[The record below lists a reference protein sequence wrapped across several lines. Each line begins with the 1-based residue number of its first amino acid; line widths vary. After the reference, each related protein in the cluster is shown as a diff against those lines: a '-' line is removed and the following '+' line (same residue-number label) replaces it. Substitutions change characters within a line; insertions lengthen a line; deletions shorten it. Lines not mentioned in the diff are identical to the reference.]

1 MDEAPDPR
9 YLLANERTL
18 LAYERTAIGLV
29 VAAVGA
35 LNLLE
40 GTWPNV
46 ALGVALLLAS
56 GMTAVVG
63 WHRYR
68 QAERAI
74 RTGTDLPG
82 GIGVQAVVLGVIAI
96 IVVAA
101 LTVLV

>member
-1 MDEAPDPR
+1 MAEAPDPR
-9 YLLANERTL
+9 FLLANERTL

-56 GMTAVVG
+56 ALTAVVG
-63 WHRYR
+63 WQRYR

-74 RTGTDLPG
+74 RQGTDLPS
-82 GIGVQAVVLGVIAI
+82 GIGVQVVVLAVIAI
-96 IVVAA
+96 IVVVA
-101 LTVLV
+101 LTVLT

>member
-35 LNLLE
+35 LNLLD

-46 ALGVALLLAS
+46 ALGIALLAAS
-56 GMTAVVG
+56 AMTAGVG

-74 RTGTDLPG
+74 RAGTDIPPG
-82 GIGVQAVVLGVIAI
+82 FGVQVVVLAVIAI
-96 IVVAA
+96 IVVVA

>member
-35 LNLLE
+35 LNLLDD
-40 GTWPNV
+40 TWPHV
-46 ALGVALLLAS
+46 TLGIALLLAS
-56 GMTAVVG
+56 ALTAGVG

-74 RTGTDLPG
+74 RAGTDLPSG
-82 GIGVQAVVLGVIAI
+82 VGVQVVVLAVIAI
-96 IVVAA
+96 IVVVG

>member
-1 MDEAPDPR
+1 VAEAPDPR
-9 YLLANERTL
+9 FLLANERTL

-56 GMTAVVG
+56 ALTAGVG
-63 WHRYR
+63 WQRYR

-74 RTGTDLPG
+74 RQGTDLPS
-82 GIGVQAVVLGVIAI
+82 GIGVQVVVLAVIAI
-96 IVVAA
+96 IVVVA
-101 LTVLV
+101 LTVLT

>member
-18 LAYERTAIGLV
+18 LAYERTAIGLM

-56 GMTAVVG
+56 AMTAFVG

-74 RTGTDLPG
+74 RQGTELPHG
-82 GIGVQAVVLGVIAI
+82 FGVQVVVLAVIAI
-96 IVVAA
+96 IVVVA

>member
-1 MDEAPDPR
+1 VDEAPDPR
-9 YLLANERTL
+9 FLLANERTL

-35 LNLLE
+35 LNLLDDA
-40 GTWPNV
+40 WPNV
-46 ALGVALLLAS
+46 ALGIVLLVASA
-56 GMTAVVG
+56 MTAGVG

-74 RTGTDLPG
+74 REGTDLPTG
-82 GIGVQAVVLGVIAI
+82 LGVQVVVLAVIAV
-96 IVVAA
+96 IVVVA

>member
-9 YLLANERTL
+9 FLLANERTL

-35 LNLLE
+35 LNLLD
-40 GTWPNV
+40 GTWPHV
-46 ALGVALLLAS
+46 ALGIALLLAS
-56 GMTAVVG
+56 ALTAGVG
-63 WHRYR
+63 WIRFR

-74 RTGTDLPG
+74 RTGTELPAG
-82 GIGVQAVVLGVIAI
+82 FGVQVVVLAVIAI
-96 IVVAA
+96 IVVVA

>member
-1 MDEAPDPR
+1 VAEAPDPR

-18 LAYERTAIGLV
+18 LAYERTAIGLL

-46 ALGVALLLAS
+46 ALGIALLLAS

-63 WHRYR
+63 WQRYR

-74 RTGTDLPG
+74 RTGADLPG
-82 GIGVQAVVLGVIAI
+82 GIGVQAVVLGVITV

>member
-1 MDEAPDPR
+1 VDEAPDPR

-18 LAYERTAIGLV
+18 LAYERTAIGLM

-35 LNLLE
+35 LNLLDDA
-40 GTWPNV
+40 WPNV

-56 GMTAVVG
+56 AMTAGVG

-74 RTGTDLPG
+74 RAGTDLPSG
-82 GIGVQAVVLGVIAI
+82 VGVQVVVLAVIAI
-96 IVVAA
+96 IVVVG

>member
-1 MDEAPDPR
+1 MAEAPDPR
-9 YLLANERTL
+9 FLLANERTL

-56 GMTAVVG
+56 ALTAVVG
-63 WHRYR
+63 WQRYR

-74 RTGTDLPG
+74 RQGTDLPS
-82 GIGVQAVVLGVIAI
+82 GIGVQVVVLAVIAI
-96 IVVAA
+96 IVVVA
-101 LTVLV
+101 LTVLA

>member
-1 MDEAPDPR
+1 MAEAPDPR
-9 YLLANERTL
+9 FLLANERTL

-56 GMTAVVG
+56 ALTAVVG
-63 WHRYR
+63 WQRYR

-74 RTGTDLPG
+74 RQGTDLPS
-82 GIGVQAVVLGVIAI
+82 GIGVQVVVLAVIAI
-96 IVVAA
+96 IVVVA

>member
-1 MDEAPDPR
+1 MPEAPDPR

-18 LAYERTAIGLV
+18 LAYERTAIGLL

-56 GMTAVVG
+56 ALTAGVG

-74 RTGTDLPG
+74 RTGTDLPPG
-82 GIGVQAVVLGVIAI
+82 LGAQVVVLAVIAI
-96 IVVAA
+96 IVVVA

>member
-1 MDEAPDPR
+1 VDEAPDPR

-18 LAYERTAIGLV
+18 LAYERTAIGLM

-35 LNLLE
+35 FNLLE
-40 GTWPNV
+40 GIWPNV

-56 GMTAVVG
+56 AMTAGVG

-74 RTGTDLPG
+74 REGTDLPHAFG
-82 GIGVQAVVLGVIAI
+82 AQLVVLAVIAI
-96 IVVAA
+96 IVVVA

>member
-1 MDEAPDPR
+1 VADVPDPR
-9 YLLANERTL
+9 FLLANERTL
-18 LAYERTAIGLV
+18 LAYERTSIGLH

-56 GMTAVVG
+56 ALTAGVG
-63 WHRYR
+63 WQRYR

-74 RTGTDLPG
+74 RAGTDLPSG
-82 GIGVQAVVLGVIAI
+82 FGVQLVVLAVVAI

>member
-1 MDEAPDPR
+1 MAEAPDPR

-56 GMTAVVG
+56 ALTAGVG
-63 WHRYR
+63 WQRYR

-74 RTGTDLPG
+74 RQGTDLPS
-82 GIGVQAVVLGVIAI
+82 GIGVQVVVLAVIAI
-96 IVVAA
+96 IVVVA
-101 LTVLV
+101 LTVLA

>member
-1 MDEAPDPR
+1 MAEAPDPR
-9 YLLANERTL
+9 FLLANERTL

-35 LNLLE
+35 LNLLD

-46 ALGVALLLAS
+46 TLGVALVAAS
-56 GMTAVVG
+56 ALTAGVG

-68 QAERAI
+68 QADRAI
-74 RTGTDLPG
+74 RQGTDLANG
-82 GIGVQAVVLGVIAI
+82 VGVQMVVLAVIAI
-96 IVVAA
+96 IVVVA